1 MEQNKKAVF
10 YAVLA
15 ALCYGVSIPFAT
27 LLLRRLTPA
36 FLAALLY
43 LGAAGAMGVIRLLH
57 RQDTEREASLSR
69 GDGGYVAAMILL
81 DIAAPVLLMWGLSLS
96 TPATVSLL
104 NNFEIVATALIAW
117 LVFKEAV
124 GKRIWLALALITAA
138 SLVLS
143 VADWSDFSF
152 SAGALL
158 ALAACIC
165 WGMENNCT
173 RMLSLKNPLQ
183 IVWVKGLGSG
193 GGALLLAAV
202 CRGISW
208 QAGAIVGALLLG
220 AVAYGGSVYFY
231 ILAQR
236 NLGAARTGAYYA
248 LAPFVGVFLSFVLV
262 GQELTRSFVIAL
274 ILMAAGTYLAVCE
287 KHNHQHTH
295 ERLAHC
301 HRHNHQDGHH
311 THTHSYP
318 VVGEH
323 SHYHVHEP
331 LTHSHE
337 HRPDLH
343 HTHTHVQ

>member
-1 MEQNKKAVF
+1 MLWGEYSLF
-10 YAVLA
+10 HPIA
-15 ALCYGVSIPFAT
+15 APVNACFFG
-27 LLLRRLTPA
+27 
-36 FLAALLY
+36 
-43 LGAAGAMGVIRLLH
+43 G
-57 RQDTEREASLSR
+57 ASLFGR
-69 GDGGYVAAMILL
+69 GGGDGGYPSAPAARYRAGGFF
-81 DIAAPVLLMWGLSLS
+81 IARGRRVCNCYDFAGYSRPGFADVGLSLS

-202 CRGISW
+202 CGRVGW
-208 QAGAIVGALLLG
+208 QAGAIVEALLLG

-295 ERLAHC
+295 ESLAHC

-323 SHYHVHEP
+323 CHYHVHEP

-343 HTHTHVQ
+343 HAHTHVQ

>member
-1 MEQNKKAVF
+1 M
-10 YAVLA
+10 
-15 ALCYGVSIPFAT
+15 
-27 LLLRRLTPA
+27 
-36 FLAALLY
+36 
-43 LGAAGAMGVIRLLH
+43 
-57 RQDTEREASLSR
+57 
-69 GDGGYVAAMILL
+69 
-81 DIAAPVLLMWGLSLS
+81 
-96 TPATVSLL
+96 
-104 NNFEIVATALIAW
+104 
-117 LVFKEAV
+117 
-124 GKRIWLALALITAA
+124 
-138 SLVLS
+138 
-143 VADWSDFSF
+143 
-152 SAGALL
+152 
-158 ALAACIC
+158 
-165 WGMENNCT
+165 
-173 RMLSLKNPLQ
+173 
-183 IVWVKGLGSG
+183 
-193 GGALLLAAV
+193 LLAAV
-202 CRGISW
+202 CGGVGW

-323 SHYHVHEP
+323 CHYHVHEP